1 MSGHHGGV
9 DAAANR
15 HVKWVTEW
23 LGPADLSPP
32 SPDDVRDLLAL
43 AREDAYLT
51 GAMVYSL
58 GQAPTRV
65 HIVRRGAIEL
75 SRTLRTG
82 RVVIQILRPG
92 DVFGDISLFLRMKVP
107 WDAVAIE
114 DTLILSFDSLS
125 LHRLLEQRPR
135 LAWRWLHS
143 VSARV
148 AEFWFRVV
156 ELLAG
161 GLDAQVAQALV
172 RRAEDGVVHLSQSQL
187 AELVGHQRTSVNRVL
202 KRLEADGLVKIGY
215 GQVEIVDE
223 DRLAIVAGLQ

>member
-1 MSGHHGGV
+1 M
-9 DAAANR
+9 DTAAR
-15 HVKWVTEW
+15 HAKWVAEW
-23 LGPADLSPP
+23 LSPADIADPG
-32 SPDDVRDLLAL
+32 PDELHELLAL
-43 AREDAYLT
+43 VREDHYPA
-51 GAMVYSL
+51 GATVYSL
-58 GQAPTRV
+58 GQAPTRI
-65 HIVRRGAIEL
+65 HIVRSGAVEL

-82 RVVIQILRPG
+82 RVVIEVLRPG

-148 AEFWFRVV
+148 AGFWFRVV

-161 GLDAQVAQALV
+161 GLEAQVAQVLV
-172 RRAEDGVVHLSQSQL
+172 RRAEDGVVHLSQSLL

-202 KRLEADGLVKIGY
+202 KRLEAQGLVKVGY

-223 DRLAIVAGLQ
+223 AGLAAVAGL

>member
-1 MSGHHGGV
+1 M
-9 DAAANR
+9 DATAR
-15 HVKWVTEW
+15 HARWVAEW
-23 LGPADLSPP
+23 LSPADIADPA
-32 SPDDVRDLLAL
+32 PDELHELLAL
-43 AREDAYLT
+43 LQEDHYPA
-51 GAMVYSL
+51 GATVYSL
-58 GQAPTRV
+58 GQAPTRI
-65 HIVRRGAIEL
+65 HIVRSGAVEL

-82 RVVIQILRPG
+82 RVVIEVLRPG

-114 DTLILSFDSLS
+114 DTLILFFDSLS

-148 AEFWFRVV
+148 AGFWFRVV

-161 GLDAQVAQALV
+161 GLEAQVAQVLV
-172 RRAEDGVVHLSQSQL
+172 RRAEDGVVHLSQTLL
-187 AELVGHQRTSVNRVL
+187 AELVGSQRTSVNRVL
-202 KRLEADGLVKIGY
+202 KRLEAQGLVKVGY

-223 DRLAIVAGLQ
+223 AGLAAVAGL

>member
-1 MSGHHGGV
+1 M
-9 DAAANR
+9 DATAR
-15 HVKWVTEW
+15 HARWVAEW
-23 LGPADLSPP
+23 LSPADIADPA
-32 SPDDVRDLLAL
+32 PDELHELLAL
-43 AREDAYLT
+43 LQEDHYPA
-51 GAMVYSL
+51 GATVYSL
-58 GQAPTRV
+58 GQAPTRI
-65 HIVRRGAIEL
+65 HIVRSGAVEL

-82 RVVIQILRPG
+82 RVVIEVLRPG

-161 GLDAQVAQALV
+161 GLEAQVAQVLV
-172 RRAEDGVVHLSQSQL
+172 RRAEDGVVHLSQSLL
-187 AELVGHQRTSVNRVL
+187 AELVGSQRTSVNRVL
-202 KRLEADGLVKIGY
+202 KRLEAQGLIKVGY

-223 DRLAIVAGLQ
+223 AGLAAVAGL

>member
-1 MSGHHGGV
+1 M
-9 DAAANR
+9 DTAAR
-15 HVKWVTEW
+15 HAKWVAEW
-23 LGPADLSPP
+23 LSPADIADPG
-32 SPDDVRDLLAL
+32 PDELHELLAL
-43 AREDAYLT
+43 VREDRYPA
-51 GAMVYSL
+51 GATVYSL
-58 GQAPTRV
+58 GQAPTRI
-65 HIVRRGAIEL
+65 HIVRSGAVEL

-82 RVVIQILRPG
+82 RVVIEVLRPG

-148 AEFWFRVV
+148 AGFWFRVV

-161 GLDAQVAQALV
+161 GLEAQVAQVLV
-172 RRAEDGVVHLSQSQL
+172 RRAEDGVVHLSQSLL

-202 KRLEADGLVKIGY
+202 KRLEAQGLVKVGY

-223 DRLAIVAGLQ
+223 AGLAAVAGL